1 MKSFVIKIV
10 LFFIPFIIG
19 GVIYLSLDPFKVLRN
34 YDEYYDANA
43 IGRVVLDKDYVS
55 TTNFDNHNPKEKY
68 NSFIFGNSRSMFYQ
82 ISDWKKHI
90 EPSSKCYHFDAA
102 GETIYSLHKKVKYL
116 ENNNVPIKNAI
127 VILDFETLSKT
138 TPNKGHLGA
147 ISPQLINQKNILEF
161 HYTFIEAFFN
171 MKFMYAYFDFKI
183 TNKIKPYMKK
193 GALIDD
199 SAISYDNITN
209 ELQFKGYD
217 NLIAENKYYTK
228 ERRAVFYERDS
239 VLSFSNPIIGH
250 SQKEI
255 LKDIL
260 NVFSKNNTNYKII
273 INPLYDQKKFAQED
287 LSYLKS
293 LFNAKNVFDYSGI
306 NEITNDYT
314 NYYEVSHYLPRITK
328 GILNDI
334 YDNKIKPTDN

>member
-1 MKSFVIKIV
+1 
-10 LFFIPFIIG
+10 
-19 GVIYLSLDPFKVLRN
+19 
-34 YDEYYDANA
+34 
-43 IGRVVLDKDYVS
+43 
-55 TTNFDNHNPKEKY
+55 
-68 NSFIFGNSRSMFYQ
+68 
-82 ISDWKKHI
+82 
-90 EPSSKCYHFDAA
+90 
-102 GETIYSLHKKVKYL
+102 
-116 ENNNVPIKNAI
+116 
-127 VILDFETLSKT
+127 
-138 TPNKGHLGA
+138 
-147 ISPQLINQKNILEF
+147 
-161 HYTFIEAFFN
+161 
-171 MKFMYAYFDFKI
+171 
-183 TNKIKPYMKK
+183 MKK